1 MCSVLLCDMCVCYC
15 GVLCPIKCSCSATL
29 LPSHFLR
36 YDVNKDGTLGRDEVV
51 SAMNELAG
59 NGAEEGGEAG
69 GDGDGD
75 RDGDG
80 AARRSAEAE
89 AFLIENGGE
98 DQRLSLREFV
108 AMFEKLTAASA

>member
-1 MCSVLLCDMCVCYC
+1 M
-15 GVLCPIKCSCSATL
+15 
-29 LPSHFLR
+29 
-36 YDVNKDGTLGRDEVV
+36 NKDGTLGRDEVV

-59 NGAEEGGEAG
+59 NGAEEGGEVG
-69 GDGDGD
+69 GDG
-75 RDGDG
+75 DGDG

>member
-1 MCSVLLCDMCVCYC
+1 M
-15 GVLCPIKCSCSATL
+15 KCSCSATL
-29 LPSHFLR
+29 LPSHVLR
-36 YDVNKDGTLGRDEVV
+36 YDVNKDGTLGKDEVV
-51 SAMNELAG
+51 SAMTELAG
-59 NGAEEGGEAG
+59 NGAEEGGEMGGG
-69 GDGDGD
+69 GDGG
-75 RDGDG
+75 GDG